1 MTSNQQEARATV
13 VTTPT
18 EREIHVERVF
28 DAPRERV
35 FAVMTDAAM
44 IPEWWGNGTV
54 VDELDVRVGGKWR
67 FSAGDAAFFGEFREI
82 APPERLVQ
90 TFESGYAPGRVHLQT
105 FELEDLG
112 GQTRLTTTLAFDTTE
127 ERDQLLQYGGEA
139 GMNETYARLDALLAR
154 QAA

>member
-1 MTSNQQEARATV
+1 MTNDQQEARAAV

-18 EREIHVERVF
+18 EREIYVERVF
-28 DAPRERV
+28 DAPRNRV
-35 FAVMTDAAM
+35 FAVITDPAL
-44 IPEWWGNGTV
+44 IPEWWGDGTV
-54 VDELDVRVGGKWR
+54 VDEMDVRVGGKWQ
-67 FSAGDAAFFGEFREI
+67 FSAGGASFSGEFREI

-90 TFESGYAPGRVHLQT
+90 TFESAYAPGRVHLQT

-112 GQTRLTTTLAFDTTE
+112 EQTKLTTTLAFDTPE

-154 QAA
+154 LA